1 MPLRLPGPA
10 PVLAAGAELPDER
23 SLKRR
28 QVALLEARSFWW
40 SLLSG
45 MPDTGLLVVDSP
57 AWTALGLPGSYGT
70 PGVTV
75 FTETDGYLAVVPAD
89 RSQFAEEAARAAEV
103 APIADRALLIAAGME
118 GGEGAGCY
126 AEAWSWVTVA
136 EGLPGPLRIGAQ
148 TWWQRR
154 IVGAVGA
161 RLFLAAPRGRELAPG
176 TLEVLE
182 GWTRFWTGYLGEVA
196 EPLTDHIRTP
206 PVGPDPRPGLE
217 LDARLY
223 RLAVAMAD
231 RYALEAVERLRR
243 AWPEDAAYE
252 TWTEALDAL
261 WVEMPGL
268 REEWEPR
275 LLLIPPE
282 PPPAP

>member
-1 MPLRLPGPA
+1 
-10 PVLAAGAELPDER
+10 VPDER
-23 SLKRR
+23 ALKQR
-28 QVALLEARSFWW
+28 QVTLLEARSFWW

-45 MPDTGLLVVDSP
+45 MPDTGLLVVDST
-57 AWTALGLPGSYGT
+57 AWTALGLPGSYGS

-75 FTETDGYLAVVPAD
+75 FTGTDGYLAVVPAD
-89 RSQFAEEAARAAEV
+89 RSRFAEEAARAAEV
-103 APIADRALLIAAGME
+103 APLSDRAVLIAAGLE
-118 GGEGAGCY
+118 GGAGAQRY

-154 IVGAVGA
+154 IVGGVCA

-176 TLEVLE
+176 MLRVLE
-182 GWTRFWTGYLGEVA
+182 GWSRFWTGYLAEVA

-206 PVGPDPRPGLE
+206 PGGADPRPALE

-223 RLAVAMAD
+223 RLAAAIAD

-252 TWTEALDAL
+252 TWTDALDAL

-268 REEWEPR
+268 RQEWEPR
-275 LLLIPPE
+275 LLITPPE
-282 PPPAP
+282 VPPPH